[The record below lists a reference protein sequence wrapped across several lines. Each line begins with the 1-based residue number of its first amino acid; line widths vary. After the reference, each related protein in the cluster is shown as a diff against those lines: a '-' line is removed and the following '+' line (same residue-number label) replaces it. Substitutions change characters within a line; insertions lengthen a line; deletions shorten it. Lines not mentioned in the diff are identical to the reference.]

1 MMLVAHDLKFVS
13 ESVLCLTIFSL
24 AFLLTGIS
32 AQATNARR
40 TQPKK
45 PESVGELFNTSS
57 CIPKPY
63 RCPHPKIEFYLYTR
77 RTQNNPELLNTLHPE
92 SLYYSQFNRAYP
104 TKVVIHGFG
113 GGRNLAPS
121 TDMRDAYFANGFYN
135 IIIVDYGSLVREPC
149 LSQMDWAPRFC
160 AKCIAQL
167 VHYLSQHPRGVKAD
181 DIHMIGY
188 SVGAHIAG
196 LVANYLDPVA
206 HGKLGRITGLDPSI
220 FFYMGNNRSR
230 DVDTTDAHFVDI
242 LHTGAGILG
251 QWGPSGHAD
260 FYING
265 GSSQPGCTSDTLFN
279 TLACDHT
286 KVTPYF
292 IESIVTKRGFFAY
305 PCPSLLSFLV
315 GWCDPKDEDY
325 VLMGEHVSH
334 NLNNRAQE
342 QNTAVETFLFISGYI
357 NEILPNWE
365 GTGEK
370 FCSIRMLRI
379 MLHCLLHI

>member
-334 NLNNRAQE
+334 KARGVYYVKTNADPPFAQ
-342 QNTAVETFLFISGYI
+342 GD
-357 NEILPNWE
+357 PRRRRR
-365 GTGEK
+365 
-370 FCSIRMLRI
+370 SITVDKLRNS
-379 MLHCLLHI
+379 